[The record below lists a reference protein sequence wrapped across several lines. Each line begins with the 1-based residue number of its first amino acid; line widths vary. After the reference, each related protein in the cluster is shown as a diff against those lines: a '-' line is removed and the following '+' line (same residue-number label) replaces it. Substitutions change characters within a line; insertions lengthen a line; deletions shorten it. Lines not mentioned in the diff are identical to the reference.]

1 MKTRPRL
8 LRLINLR
15 SQWLFTETGSFLNE
29 LELWRKT
36 LLTLFYFLTSINS
49 VVKLLDSWSNLLSLA
64 FLFSNVVLHYQLLQ
78 QILLEMDNNCMKTRI

>member
-1 MKTRPRL
+1 MRTRPRL

-49 VVKLLDSWSNLLSLA
+49 VVKLLELA
-64 FLFSNVVLHYQLLQ
+64 FIF
-78 QILLEMDNNCMKTRI
+78 

>member
-15 SQWLFTETGSFLNE
+15 SQWLFTEIGSFFNE
-29 LELWRKT
+29 LELWWKL

-49 VVKLLDSWSNLLSLA
+49 VVKLLDSWSNLI
-64 FLFSNVVLHYQLLQ
+64 FYFY
-78 QILLEMDNNCMKTRI
+78 